1 MATLTELYVRA
12 FSAESFFG
20 LEMIINWLA
29 VIVIVWIVGLTY
41 LVWKSDS
48 TQKGR
53 FMATLLFFEG
63 LKCLW
68 QGTNIVPYS
77 VDLQN
82 VWDIGWILKI
92 DVFFIAQITAIILY
106 FLFPV
111 YFKINSLKFMYRK
124 NLQKYSWFIAPILG
138 IIIWFSIKDT
148 TPFRLQNASWLS
160 CSAVGA
166 QPELH
171 LWYGQITS
179 EALSIQN
186 SIGACP
192 GVFETLISDQQV
204 ALWALTLIGTP
215 VSIVALVLIRIS
227 QKKYAESSEDFMTS
241 QTLYTG
247 FLGKVIGN
255 VVFFSTILLIIP
267 LINGEPA
274 GFISRIEW
282 RYVDRS
288 FMANVKYFIF
298 TVNLGFPVIAIGF
311 EAMMFVYAST
321 KGTVL
326 GIDKK
331 LRKTFTN
338 TIFTGVG
345 AIAFIA
351 SSEIMENLLGFGLV
365 GGVMLGVGLFA
376 VRRPVIGILDGIS
389 NRLIPSEY
397 TSEELEY
404 LELFSTSSKDG
415 EITDNERILLKTLA
429 TAYGITDERVVEI
442 EDNFLKNEIENSN
455 QDSTPPEMTPVVLT
469 IEESEILVVQQWID
483 EKGYTWRRM
492 SDGSTQWWNGTVWEI
507 WGQTSE
513 Q

>member
-29 VIVIVWIVGLTY
+29 VIVILWIIGLTY

-48 TQKGR
+48 THKGR

-82 VWDIGWILKI
+82 IWDIGWILKI

-111 YFKINSLKFMYRK
+111 YFKINSLKFMYRE
-124 NLQKYSWFIAPILG
+124 NLQKYSWCIAPILG
-138 IIIWFSIKDT
+138 VIIWLSIKNT
-148 TPFRLQNASWLS
+148 GPFVLQNASWLS
-160 CSAVGA
+160 CSAIGA

-171 LWYGQITS
+171 LWYGQITD
-179 EALSIQN
+179 EALNIQN

-192 GVFETLISDQQV
+192 GVFDTLISDQQV

-215 VSIVALVLIRIS
+215 VSILALVLIRVS
-227 QKKYAESSEDFMTS
+227 QKKYAENSEDFMTS

-255 VVFFSTILLIIP
+255 VIFFSTILLIIP

-321 KGTVL
+321 KGTVF

-338 TIFTGVG
+338 TIFTGIG

-404 LELFSTSSKDG
+404 LELFTTSSKDG
-415 EITDNERILLKTLA
+415 EITSNERILLKTLA

-442 EDNFLKNEIENSN
+442 ERNFIENN
-455 QDSTPPEMTPVVLT
+455 
-469 IEESEILVVQQWID
+469 SENFIGEVITSEKMSVVQQWTD
-483 EKGYTWRRM
+483 ERGYTWRNM
-492 SDGSTQWWNGTVWEI
+492 SDGSTQWWDG
-507 WGQTSE
+507 SE
-513 Q
+513 WKHYGEH